1 LEDETIIPKNQQEEE
16 DIYCFERKKK
26 AWFKL
31 SKWNSNRFS
40 GEL

>member
-26 AWFKL
+26 A
-31 SKWNSNRFS
+31 
-40 GEL
+40 